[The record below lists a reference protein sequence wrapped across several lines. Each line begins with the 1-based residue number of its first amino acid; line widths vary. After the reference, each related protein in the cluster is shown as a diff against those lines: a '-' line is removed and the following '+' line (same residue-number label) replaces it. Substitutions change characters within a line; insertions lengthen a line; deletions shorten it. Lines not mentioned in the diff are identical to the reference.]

1 MPIQQ
6 GAKTMSNEP
15 TIMLAKNYD
24 EENMAFPCYV
34 SEKLDGV
41 PVRIALGEDGKPF
54 AQSRQGKVV
63 HSIQHIL
70 DALAPVLA
78 AHKKWA
84 VVGELYITG
93 KAFEYINGKVRK
105 QENCPELCL
114 NLYDTV
120 QGYAH
125 HDFQTRYGMMQDV
138 ALAAKSPCVQAIPML
153 HCANKAELASNMAV
167 IQQQSQAQELE
178 GFMVRIAQGEESLYY
193 YGRSWGM
200 MRIVPKPTL
209 DLRVVD
215 VLEAHNASRT
225 ALGRVGSFLV
235 AYKGE
240 IVKVGAGKG
249 KKSDLEVWWQN
260 KNAIVGR
267 IIQVQYKPSS
277 YAALRQPTFQR
288 VRYDKRRADA

>member
-1 MPIQQ
+1 
-6 GAKTMSNEP
+6 MSKES

-24 EENMAFPCYV
+24 EENMSYPCYV

-41 PVRIALGEDGKPF
+41 PVRIALGEDNKPF
-54 AQSRQGKVV
+54 AVSRQGNVV
-63 HSIQHIL
+63 RSIQHIL

-84 VVGELYITG
+84 VVGELYIQG
-93 KAFEYINGKVRK
+93 KSFEYINGKVRGQK
-105 QENCPELCL
+105 TCPELCL

-120 QGYAH
+120 QGYAR
-125 HDFQTRYGMMQDV
+125 HDFQTRHAMMNEV
-138 ALAAKSPCVQAIPML
+138 AQAAQCACVQAIPML
-153 HCANKAELASNMAV
+153 YCANKAELHSNMTV
-167 IQQQSQAQELE
+167 IEKKAQGQELE
-178 GFMVRIAQGEESLYY
+178 GFMVRIAHGEDSLYY

-215 VLEAHNASRT
+215 VLEATNAKGNT
-225 ALGRVGSFLV
+225 LGRVGSFLV
-235 AYKGE
+235 SYDGKV
-240 IVKVGAGKG
+240 VKVGSGKG
-249 KKSDLEVWWQN
+249 KHADLEAWWNN
-260 KNAIVGR
+260 KNAIVGK

-277 YAALRQPTFQR
+277 FAALRQPTFQR